1 METEKAEKDFSPKV
15 AGVFIVLAIVIKTL
29 NLETYIRD
37 FFDLPASTPN
47 GLFEMI
53 IGLIKM
59 VMIFAVYHF
68 ATSFAIKKI
77 FQTEPVADSIIVV
90 SALFC
95 LYVMIFE
102 NFFEIFSDGIISGII
117 GLIIDLV
124 AFAIVVGV
132 CYIAAYEGE
141 EHAKN
146 K

>member
-15 AGVFIVLAIVIKTL
+15 AGVFIVLAIIIRNLHIDVIGFFGLPL
-29 NLETYIRD
+29 N
-37 FFDLPASTPN
+37 PN
-47 GLFEMI
+47 GLFELI
-53 IGLIKM
+53 TGLIKM
-59 VMIFAVYHF
+59 VIILAVYHF
-68 ATSFAIKKI
+68 AMSFVIKKI

-124 AFAIVVGV
+124 ASAVIVGV